1 MTQTVA
7 PTPKAKILVIDDERF
22 NLNTLHAL
30 LRDDYQIMVAPGG
43 EQGLKAALTGRPD
56 LILLDI
62 NMPDISGFEVCRKLK
77 MQEETQGIPVIFI
90 TAMNDATDE
99 TRGLELG
106 AVDYITKPFN
116 LAVVKA
122 RVRTHIRLK
131 QQNDLLESFAFK
143 DGLTGLSNRRAFND
157 KLENE
162 WKRCGRAGTSL
173 SVLMMDVDH
182 FKLYNDHYGHGAGD
196 ECLMAV
202 AQTLDSVVRRAGDM
216 VARYGGEEFVVILPD
231 TGQEH
236 AMGVAEALCTAVAG
250 MRRPHATSKVS
261 DVVTISVGVGTLV
274 PDQSGHQSQ
283 LLSLADSMLYQ
294 AKASGRNT
302 FRGQTLAS

>member
-1 MTQTVA
+1 MTQTLA
-7 PTPKAKILVIDDERF
+7 QTQKAKILVIDDERF

-30 LRDDYQIMVAPGG
+30 LREDYQIMVAPGG

-62 NMPDISGFEVCRKLK
+62 NMPDISGFEICRKLK
-77 MQEETQGIPVIFI
+77 AQEETQGIPVIFI

-116 LAVVKA
+116 LSVVKA
-122 RVRTHIRLK
+122 RVRTHLRLK

-162 WKRCGRAGTSL
+162 WKRCGRVGATL

-182 FKLYNDHYGHGAGD
+182 FKMYNDHYGHGAGD
-196 ECLMAV
+196 ECLVAV
-202 AQTLDSVVRRAGDM
+202 AKTLGAVVQRAGDM
-216 VARYGGEEFVVILPD
+216 VARYGGEEFVVVLPD
-231 TGQEH
+231 TGQQQ
-236 AMGVAEALCTAVAG
+236 AMSVAAALCGAVAG
-250 MRRPHATSKVS
+250 MKRPHATSKVS

-274 PDQSGHQSQ
+274 PDPSGHQSQ

-294 AKASGRNT
+294 AKAGGRNT
-302 FRGQTLAS
+302 FRGQIHG